1 MERFA
6 EHMPVMYRFN
16 GLLEAYD
23 DDEAHD
29 DGCDAAWGAWTSSIG
44 EGASRSIRGPP
55 TGGAL
60 IAVAV
65 GAGRRRVWFW
75 SIQIPNT
82 LKPCAR
88 AANPRA
94 PSCVAMTRSTPIA
107 SRQSKAD
114 AK

>member
-1 MERFA
+1 VRFA
-6 EHMPVMYRFN
+6 EHMPVMYGFN

-44 EGASRSIRGPP
+44 EG
-55 TGGAL
+55 
-60 IAVAV
+60 IAVAL

-88 AANPRA
+88 AANPSA

-107 SRQSKAD
+107 SRQSKAA